1 MVAFFFLHINCL
13 HIILTTMRH
22 LINKHYD
29 TPGGLLGHPT
39 NVSSHPKPPVSK
51 DETMKQTQKDLLIEL
66 VKKERVR
73 LTVALTD
80 WNITDDEMQEL
91 NQERDLC
98 TSTLK
103 SLTGGE

>member
-1 MVAFFFLHINCL
+1 
-13 HIILTTMRH
+13 
-22 LINKHYD
+22 
-29 TPGGLLGHPT
+29 
-39 NVSSHPKPPVSK
+39 
-51 DETMKQTQKDLLIEL
+51 MKQTQKDLLIEL

-91 NQERDLC
+91 NQERDLA

-103 SLTGGE
+103 ALQEVGISWEHEVEGEDEAPESWKCTQPLEGGGEFEGGE